1 MNPKPIELSD
11 SPWLIAGHE
20 ALKRARKLAIET
32 AIATNTALVQMEDG
46 KMVHV
51 YPKADEPCE

>member
-11 SPWLIAGHE
+11 NPWLVAGHA

-32 AIATNTALVQMEDG
+32 AIATNTALVHVENE
-46 KMVHV
+46 KVVRV
-51 YPKADEPCE
+51 YPKADERGE

>member
-32 AIATNTALVQMEDG
+32 AITTNTALVQMEDG
-46 KMVHV
+46 KMVRV
-51 YPKADEPCE
+51 YPKADEPGE